1 MFRCTQ
7 DTHRLNLA
15 FVYGALTLCRTPSQ
29 MFRLTQFIPRLSPT
43 TPMCM
48 HIGLG
53 SSHFARR
60 YYGNRV
66 CFLFLQ
72 VLRCFSSLR
81 LPHLR
86 VTTCGC
92 RVPPFGYLWIL
103 AYLQLPKAFRCSS
116 RPSSAPSAKAFT
128 VRPYLLNHY
137 DGRATC
143 FHLSMNSVNSRFDY
157 ISFLRNYIFTFEIV
171 SYYLLASKK

>member
-1 MFRCTQ
+1 
-7 DTHRLNLA
+7 
-15 FVYGALTLCRTPSQ
+15 
-29 MFRLTQFIPRLSPT
+29 
-43 TPMCM
+43 M

-137 DGRATC
+137 DGRAI
-143 FHLSMNSVNSRFDY
+143 FSSSFDELGQFSV
-157 ISFLRNYIFTFEIV
+157 
-171 SYYLLASKK
+171 

>member
-1 MFRCTQ
+1 MSRRTQ
-7 DTHRLNLA
+7 DTPKA
-15 FVYGALTLCRTPSQ
+15 SVSFVYRALTLSRSASHQ
-29 MFRLTQFIPRLSPT
+29 ILLLTSVLYRSPT
-43 TPMCM
+43 TPLCM
-48 HIGLG
+48 HNGLG
-53 SSHFARR
+53 SSLFARR

-128 VRPYLLNHY
+128 VRPLLLNHNFC
-137 DGRATC
+137 ANL
-143 FHLSMNSVNSRFDY
+143 FSSR
-157 ISFLRNYIFTFEIV
+157 N
-171 SYYLLASKK
+171 